1 MRTGTFL
8 RPGRH
13 ECSAL
18 STGLDAATV
27 PTLEPRQRTMSI
39 SEAAKNG
46 FVQTFFFLGYFASRT
61 YYTVRDDRD
70 SVLVTACYFRFWLQA
85 AGMWQVS
92 KLKKCRTL

>member
-46 FVQTFFFLGYFASRT
+46 FVQTCFFFLVTLLPIHTILYVMT
-61 YYTVRDDRD
+61 ETVFW
-70 SVLVTACYFRFWLQA
+70 SQLVISGSGFRQ
-85 AGMWQVS
+85 QVCGKFLS
-92 KLKKCRTL
+92 